1 MGARVYILFS
11 QSAGQFYVGSTK
23 LSLEERLKIHLDG
36 LLPGAFTAKAKDW
49 KPFLVIE
56 CSTIQQ
62 ARWIEMNTKNKRA
75 VAPSKTWLNSRK
87 CKKSYWHRLV
97 SSRTLPS
104 SPMASILFTP
114 NLLHLPPQ
122 NPLQD
127 S

>member
-62 ARWIEMNTKNKRA
+62 ARWIEMHIKKQ
-75 VAPSKTWLNSRK
+75 KSRRYIQNLAQFPEMQEK
-87 CKKSYWHRLV
+87 L
-97 SSRTLPS
+97 LAQ
-104 SPMASILFTP
+104 ASIK
-114 NLLHLPPQ
+114 
-122 NPLQD
+122 
-127 S
+127 